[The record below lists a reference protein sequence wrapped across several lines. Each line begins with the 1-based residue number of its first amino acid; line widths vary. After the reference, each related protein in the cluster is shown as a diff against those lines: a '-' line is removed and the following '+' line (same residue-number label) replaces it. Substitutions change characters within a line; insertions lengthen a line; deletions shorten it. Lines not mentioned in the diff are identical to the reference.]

1 MPFLSRHSWPVV
13 LIRTPFCIVFFIVG
27 VLSIR
32 FTQVLADLLFKSLP
46 RVYHLIANLT
56 KVHFLTLLAFLT
68 SIINPSKVVVTYNYD
83 DLPKSNSFKVDSNGN
98 LSSILSPN
106 SVWISNHQIY
116 TDWLYLWFMAYTGR
130 FADSVYIV
138 LKENLAKI
146 PVLGPGMQVFKFLFL
161 SRKWETDKVN
171 LTNQLLE
178 IDADARGLG
187 PASGVRCISST
198 NPSLPGVAQWPKGDH
213 PDKRIWPYQ
222 LIIYPE
228 GTVKSPHTRERSD
241 KFVRNLN
248 RPLLKHVLLPRVRGI
263 FLMLRLLRDTCEVV
277 YDVACGYGGLK
288 PEDYG
293 EDVFTL
299 KAFYLLGY
307 GPSSVNYHIRAW
319 NLKDIPLGNDDSV
332 DIDAVDPEVL
342 KKFEDWLFTVWYEK
356 DKLMDKY
363 YKTGTFAEAGNSKSR
378 TVTADFKLKSSLEVV
393 TPFVTLV
400 SAFLILRLVVKGLW
414 HLYCK

>member
-1 MPFLSRHSWPVV
+1 
-13 LIRTPFCIVFFIVG
+13 
-27 VLSIR
+27 
-32 FTQVLADLLFKSLP
+32 
-46 RVYHLIANLT
+46 
-56 KVHFLTLLAFLT
+56 
-68 SIINPSKVVVTYNYD
+68 
-83 DLPKSNSFKVDSNGN
+83 
-98 LSSILSPN
+98 
-106 SVWISNHQIY
+106 
-116 TDWLYLWFMAYTGR
+116 
-130 FADSVYIV
+130 
-138 LKENLAKI
+138 
-146 PVLGPGMQVFKFLFL
+146 
-161 SRKWETDKVN
+161 
-171 LTNQLLE
+171 
-178 IDADARGLG
+178 
-187 PASGVRCISST
+187 
-198 NPSLPGVAQWPKGDH
+198 
-213 PDKRIWPYQ
+213 
-222 LIIYPE
+222 
-228 GTVKSPHTRERSD
+228 
-241 KFVRNLN
+241 
-248 RPLLKHVLLPRVRGI
+248 
-263 FLMLRLLRDTCEVV
+263 MLRLLRDTCEVV

-332 DIDAVDPEVL
+332 DIDTVDPEVL